1 MLLALATLCVIWGTT
16 WSVIQVGL
24 RGIPPFTGVALR
36 FTLAGLLL
44 LTLARMRGVR
54 LGRQP
59 HEKWLWLANGLTS
72 FSISYGIVYWAEQWV
87 PSGLTA
93 VLFAIY
99 PLLIAILAHF
109 FLPAEP
115 LDRRK
120 LIGALIGFGGIG
132 VIFSEDLTTIA
143 GPGVVLGSLVMLL
156 SPLAAATGSL
166 VVKRWGAA
174 VHPLSITSVPML
186 ITGAVVGSVALAVE
200 DSQRIELNPASLSAL
215 FYLAV
220 VGSALAFSL
229 YFWLLQHMPATRLAL
244 IAYICPILAVAIGV
258 MRGEPLT
265 ARMLLGAAIVIG
277 GVALAAGLGRRRSS
291 A

>member
-1 MLLALATLCVIWGTT
+1 
-16 WSVIQVGL
+16 VIQVGL

-36 FTLAGLLL
+36 FTIAGRLLL
-44 LTLARMRGVR
+44 ALALIRRVP

-99 PLLIAILAHF
+99 PLVIAIMAHF
-109 FLPAEP
+109 FLPGEA
-115 LDRRK
+115 LTRRK
-120 LIGALIGFGGIG
+120 LIGVAIGFGGIG
-132 VIFSEDLTTIA
+132 VIFSEDLTAIA
-143 GPGVVLGSLVMLL
+143 GEGVMLGSVVMLL
-156 SPLAAATGSL
+156 SPVAAAVGSL
-166 VVKRWGAA
+166 VVKRWGAK

-186 ITGAVVGSVALAVE
+186 ITGALVGLLAAGVENTAEIDLNAGSVA
-200 DSQRIELNPASLSAL
+200 AL

-220 VGSALAFSL
+220 IGSAVSFTL
-229 YFWLLQHMPATRLAL
+229 YFWLLQHFPATRLAL

-258 MRGEPLT
+258 LRGEPLT
-265 ARMLLGAAIVIG
+265 GRMLLGAAVVLG
-277 GVALAAGLGRRRSS
+277 GVALAARR
-291 A
+291 